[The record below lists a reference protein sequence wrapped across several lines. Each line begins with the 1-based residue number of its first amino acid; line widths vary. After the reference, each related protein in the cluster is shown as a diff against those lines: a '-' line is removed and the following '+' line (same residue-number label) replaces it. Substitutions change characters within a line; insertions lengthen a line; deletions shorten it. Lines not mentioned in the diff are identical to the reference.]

1 MSLRITIYPHSASLE
16 MPNGGHGTIIFSR
29 PDRFLYYSC
38 KSGYKSFLTNILGF
52 LLIVSTVYKL
62 VPFDVFLQSN
72 GVEETRILAEQH
84 SKEAIKVLKQMR
96 QSDSLKAL
104 HNLAHLVLNRKK

>member
-1 MSLRITIYPHSASLE
+1 M
-16 MPNGGHGTIIFSR
+16 
-29 PDRFLYYSC
+29 
-38 KSGYKSFLTNILGF
+38 
-52 LLIVSTVYKL
+52 
-62 VPFDVFLQSN
+62 
-72 GVEETRILAEQH
+72 EETRILAEQH

>member
-1 MSLRITIYPHSASLE
+1 MDSINSL
-16 MPNGGHGTIIFSR
+16 
-29 PDRFLYYSC
+29 
-38 KSGYKSFLTNILGF
+38 
-52 LLIVSTVYKL
+52 YKL
-62 VPFDVFLQSN
+62 VPYDLFLQSN